1 MLPDIIGDSVAN
13 ADTKHGNPEGANFKA
28 IAIDIDTTGRRLCD
42 KIFQLAAFTPTEH
55 FEQYIMP
62 SVNLNSAARQR
73 HQVCVI
79 KVKGHRVLKS
89 MQSNKIIKTES
100 EATGFRKLIGW
111 LEEQNSNCDGIVFI
125 CHEKRKFIPLM
136 IVQSL
141 INLNMLTAFA
151 KLVKGFVNTNN
162 LAMATMGGTDRMYFN
177 VRNLSKLLNKGSKD
191 NAPEEFVGSANARAR
206 LAFNVAVEL
215 CDREP
220 RSSKDSGSLCQ
231 ALSPYIDTMDIEIRD
246 LDLENVNLKRQNSFR
261 PLFLN
266 YFKTTVHRVRAVK
279 FRILLAENGLDL
291 GILNEI
297 WNEIRMQGLISTL
310 APIESLTSK
319 EKTELVILMDSYFDP
334 KKIDIKP
341 VAKAARRRRRHNN
354 SPASTTGGKETLD
367 QNLSFQPDSAP
378 KTSTPNKERVPNG
391 KRTRSANGN
400 DSNNENRNEDGN
412 NQRGKVRRKR
422 NARRMKP
429 AAHKS
434 SQDGAATEQPL
445 QEKKRK

>member
-13 ADTKHGNPEGANFKA
+13 ADTKHGLAEGANFKS
-28 IAIDIDTTGRRLCD
+28 IGIDIDTTGRRLSD

-73 HQVCVI
+73 HQVRII

-89 MQSNKIIKTES
+89 IQSNKIIRTQS
-100 EATGFRKLIGW
+100 EAAGFRNLISW
-111 LEEQNSNCDGIVFI
+111 LEEQSSNCDGIVLI
-125 CHEKRKFIPLM
+125 CHEERKFIPLM

-141 INLNMLTAFA
+141 IQLNMLTAFA

-162 LAMATMGGTDRMYFN
+162 LAMATMGGADRMYFN
-177 VRNLSKLLNKGSKD
+177 VRNLSKLLNKGRVD
-191 NAPEEFVGSANARAR
+191 NAPEEFVGSANARAK

-231 ALSPYIDTMDIEIRD
+231 ALGPYIDTIDIEIRD

-297 WNEIRMQGLISTL
+297 WKEIRMQGLISTL
-310 APIESLTSK
+310 APIENLTSK
-319 EKTELVILMDSYFDP
+319 EKTELVILLDSYFDP
-334 KKIDIKP
+334 NKVAIKP

-354 SPASTTGGKETLD
+354 SPASTTGEKETLD
-367 QNLSFQPDSAP
+367 QNLSFQPDSTP

-400 DSNNENRNEDGN
+400 ENRNGDGN
-412 NQRGKVRRKR
+412 NHRGKVRRKR

-434 SQDGAATEQPL
+434 GQDGAATEQPL
-445 QEKKRK
+445 QENKRN